1 MGYVTIDAG
10 TTNMRVRYIEK
21 GKIRS
26 CVKVKAGVR
35 MTAIDGNNKR
45 LKVALRDAITECL
58 EKAEKTLE
66 ETHAILASGMITSN
80 LGLIEIPHLPT
91 PVGIEELASGMEAI
105 VFLEIVEKPIYF
117 IPGVKNKIDPKVVDL
132 VGQLDMM
139 RGEEAEALGA
149 GIIQEMEEAF
159 VFVSPGSH
167 TKFVFVDENQKIQS
181 CCTTLTGELLAA
193 ISGHTILSDSLSES
207 LIQTIDPDFIKMG
220 MDAAKKYGL
229 TKACFLVRV
238 LDTLRD
244 TSDNERANFLAG
256 ALAYNDLLALL
267 SRAEMNMDILIGGN
281 RILQELYYEV
291 FLSYGWTQDR
301 ICMLNSEAREKASS
315 ALAIKLFEGLSIRS

>member
-45 LKVALRDAITECL
+45 LKVALRDAIAECL
-58 EKAEKTLE
+58 EKAERTLKE
-66 ETHAILASGMITSN
+66 VNAILASGMITSN
-80 LGLIEIPHLPT
+80 LGLLEIPHLPT
-91 PVGIEELASGMEAI
+91 PVGIEELASGMKAV
-105 VFLEIVEKPIYF
+105 VFLEIVEKAICF
-117 IPGVKNKIDPKVVDL
+117 IPGVKNKIDPKSDDL

-207 LIQTIDPDFIKMG
+207 LIQTVDPNFVEMG

-244 TSDNERANFLAG
+244 TTDNERANFLAG

-267 SRAEMNMDILIGGN
+267 SRAEVNMDILIGGN
-281 RILQELYYEV
+281 QILKELYYEV
-291 FLSYGWTQDR
+291 FLTYGWAKEK
-301 ICMLNSEAREKASS
+301 ICMLDSDTIEKSSS
-315 ALAIKLFEGLSIRS
+315 ALAIKLFEGLSI